1 MDSLFSD
8 DSIPIPSPIKAKVDQ
23 EQHRD
28 LSLSP
33 FEDETSKNSTKRLL
47 DDLDEDLEDVGKI
60 KKKFMSRILND
71 DEEFNSSQ
79 VPVDTISRR
88 EVQDMIENIPKPL
101 FQRSLQPGASPREN
115 DNRFL
120 CWNSVGIIRGQF
132 GKEEQ
137 CIDVMFHDSEK
148 HSSINLDNQ
157 VNYCFGSM
165 SDDAIVVGSNGKYG
179 SGPATLKGINLLEG
193 GREEREWDIELPHV
207 ELIEALAVGRGFVAV
222 ATDLR
227 NLRLFTH
234 GGMQSYVLTLP
245 GSVLSLAAHE
255 KQLMII
261 YHNGTGQRDE
271 QNLAMQVDYIDLIN
285 NELKP
290 MITNVGVAL
299 SRRAPLSWCGFSDEG
314 TPCTYDH
321 MGMVRMYKQE
331 LAEHWIPILDLRELT
346 SSALDHF
353 FVVGLSELSQ
363 AVRAVRCKRSRFPD
377 FTCEISE
384 SFGFTIPLC
393 ELDTDKGKLEEE
405 YVRLQVAEVS
415 YSRLSQ
421 FKRIGSLAQSKSD
434 ANEKMLVNNILRL
447 FAYYLKENRLE
458 TALNLVYMIP
468 FNYMTKLPEFAWKT
482 KKPTR
487 FIDQLNQA
495 IEKRKDMEEELAA
508 AVATTNHTNKAPLGD
523 KENDKDLYLL

>member
-8 DSIPIPSPIKAKVDQ
+8 SDSIPVPSPIKNTKEHG
-23 EQHRD
+23 EQLD

-33 FEDETSKNSTKRLL
+33 FEEEISKSSGKRLL
-47 DDLDEDLEDVGKI
+47 DDHDDDLEDVGKI

-79 VPVDTISRR
+79 VPVDTITRR

-101 FQRSLQPGASPREN
+101 IQRSLQPGASPQEN

-120 CWNSVGIIRGQF
+120 CWNNVGIIRGQF
-132 GKEEQ
+132 GKDEQ

-148 HSSINLDNQ
+148 HSSMNFDNQ
-157 VNYCFGSM
+157 INYCFGSM

-179 SGPATLKGINLLEG
+179 SGPATIKGINLLEG
-193 GREEREWDIELPHV
+193 GRDDREWDIELPHV
-207 ELIEALAVGRGFVAV
+207 ELIEALVVGRGFVAV

-234 GGMQSYVLTLP
+234 GGMQSYVLTMP
-245 GSVLSLAAHE
+245 GPILSLAAHE

-290 MITNVGVAL
+290 MLTGVGVAL
-299 SRRAPLSWCGFSDEG
+299 GRRAPLSWCGFSDEG

-321 MGMVRMYKQE
+321 LGMVRMYKQE
-331 LAEHWIPILDLRELT
+331 LAEHWVPILDLRELT
-346 SSALDHF
+346 SSALDNF
-353 FVVGLSELSQ
+353 FVVGISELSQ
-363 AVRAVRCKRSRFPD
+363 AVRAVRCKRSRYPD

-384 SFGFTIPLC
+384 AFSFNLPLC
-393 ELDTDKGKLEEE
+393 ELDTERGKLEEE
-405 YVRLQVAEVS
+405 YVRLQLAEVS
-415 YSRLSQ
+415 YSRLTQ
-421 FKRIGSLAQSKSD
+421 FKRIGSLARSRSE
-434 ANEKMLVNNILRL
+434 ANEKLLVNNILRL
-447 FAYYLKENRLE
+447 FAFYLKENRLE
-458 TALNLVYMIP
+458 SALNLVYMIP

-495 IEKRKDMEEELAA
+495 IEDRKDMESELMTAD
-508 AVATTNHTNKAPLGD
+508 NNLPAPLRGD